1 MSWCSRTARSLSP
14 TTWRGPSTG
23 FRTRH
28 RHTENPET
36 PVSPP
41 ALQICPDGRI
51 LNKPS
56 GEESVLNQEYRRFLI
71 VRTDR
76 IGDVILTLPMARALK
91 LRRPDAHVAVL
102 IRSYTAELARADRN
116 VDEIIALDGGR
127 PSWTG
132 TIARL
137 REAQF
142 DVVFHTHPMARLAFI
157 ALLAGI
163 PVRVGTGFRWYSFL
177 FNRRVYEHRKD
188 AARHELE
195 YNLNL
200 LGAV

>member
-76 IGDVILTLPMARALK
+76 IGDVILTLP
-91 LRRPDAHVAVL
+91 PDAHVAVL

-137 REAQF
+137 REAKF

-157 ALLAGI
+157 TLLAGI
-163 PVRVGTGFRWYSFL
+163 PVRGGRGS
-177 FNRRVYEHRKD
+177 R
-188 AARHELE
+188 
-195 YNLNL
+195 
-200 LGAV
+200 GASC